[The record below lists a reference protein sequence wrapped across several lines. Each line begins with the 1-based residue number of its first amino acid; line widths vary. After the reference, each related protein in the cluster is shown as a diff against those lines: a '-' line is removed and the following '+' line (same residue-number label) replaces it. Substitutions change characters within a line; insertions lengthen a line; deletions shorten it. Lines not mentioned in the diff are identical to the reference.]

1 MGENDPLPVAITHH
15 PAPIT
20 QEVSMAVAADAV
32 TVYTTTTCPWC
43 TRTKE
48 YLRQKNVPFQEKNI
62 EYDRAAA
69 QEVMQ
74 RTRQMGVP
82 VTIAG
87 DDVIVGFDRAR
98 LDQLAAKYAA
108 PPPPVDPALRPK
120 VGLRVKDAPGG
131 AEVGTVHPGSPAEQ
145 AHMRVGDIIVEMNG
159 RSVRSAADLEAA
171 IGSLT
176 LSQKAGQTVAVEV
189 RRNGKPVRL
198 RMPI

>member
-1 MGENDPLPVAITHH
+1 
-15 PAPIT
+15 
-20 QEVSMAVAADAV
+20 MAVAADTV

-48 YLRQKNVPFQEKNI
+48 YLRQKGVPFQEKNI
-62 EYDRAAA
+62 ELDQAAA

-87 DDVIVGFDRAR
+87 DDVIIGFDRPKLDR
-98 LDQLAAKYAA
+98 LAEKYA
-108 PPPPVDPALRPK
+108 PPPPPIDPTLRPK

-131 AEVGTVHPGSPAEQ
+131 AEVGAVHPGSPAEQ
-145 AHMRVGDIIVEMNG
+145 AYIRVGDLIVGMNG
-159 RSVRSAADLEAA
+159 RNVRSAADLEAA
-171 IGSLT
+171 IDSLV
-176 LSQKAGQTVAVEV
+176 LSQKAGDTVAVDV

-198 RMPI
+198 RLPI